1 MLWSDRQNTEKNET
15 EDTQTGSDGLPS
27 VTSNICIDFNFI
39 LIQLK
44 FEKNGSIGDSCMVSL

>member
-27 VTSNICIDFNFI
+27 VKSNIC
-39 LIQLK
+39 LI
-44 FEKNGSIGDSCMVSL
+44 NSTGC